1 MKPISLLMLS
11 YCSFPPCPKIQKSVN
26 AKGTRETKQ
35 KIHSLIHKK
44 KIKQN
49 PILEKKL
56 IH

>member
-11 YCSFPPCPKIQKSVN
+11 YCSFPSCPKIQKSVN
-26 AKGTRETKQ
+26 AKGARETKQ

-49 PILEKKL
+49 PILEKN
-56 IH
+56 